1 MVEKTDDHQDDRPEK
16 MTKNLA
22 RREVIFFDFSAR
34 TLGELLD
41 RKLLDRKLLDLYWK
55 ANFCQISKYR
65 KLLRGARRP
74 CSRSRSSS
82 RAHSIGFR

>member
-1 MVEKTDDHQDDRPEK
+1 

-22 RREVIFFDFSAR
+22 RREVQKFDFSAR
-34 TLGELLD
+34 SLGELLD

-65 KLLRGARRP
+65 KLLRGEAPVFKFTFKFKSTFDRLPLGCLSAR
-74 CSRSRSSS
+74 
-82 RAHSIGFR
+82 ALLFM